1 MILER
6 LRVLSDWS
14 VNRLVYKLYE
24 NGDNPN
30 MMDSR
35 G

>member
-1 MILER
+1 MILEG

-14 VNRLVYKLYE
+14 VYKLYE
-24 NGDNPN
+24 NGGNPN
-30 MMDSR
+30 MMVSR